1 MAVVV
6 SFSFSA
12 EQKGEMVF
20 CFSKRLVVFVSALL
34 LAAPVVFGQSQATTG
49 VIEGRV
55 TDETGAVLPG
65 ATVVLTNVN
74 TNQERTITS
83 DSSGRYRGV
92 LLPLGKY
99 RVAVSLQG
107 FASKAVEGIELGVG
121 QTLTIHIQLERG
133 AFEEEIVV
141 QAETPLVE
149 TSRTDNSVRMGKEAM
164 FGLPNNGRN
173 FVKFMNLTPG
183 VGIVQGPDAE
193 EITVNGQKG
202 IQNNVM
208 VDGADFNN
216 PFFGEQRGGQ
226 RPAFTFNLDAVQ
238 EMVVVADGAPAEFG
252 RASAGFVTVVTKS
265 GTNNFNGTVHMYY
278 QDDNLKSEAKRQDG
292 STEPK
297 YPSERVQGGF
307 TIGGPIVRDK
317 LFFFAALD
325 VQRGES
331 TKQQD
336 PDRIEQRV
344 VDAYAAMGAPDEN
357 GEISRTDDNEV
368 FLAKLDWQPSNNHLA
383 TFRYTYTNTD
393 QDNGTFDVD
402 SWGRSANAVEKDSS
416 WSLGGSLVS
425 TIGDNKLNELRL
437 QYALED
443 RPRPYAGPTFT
454 GTDRP
459 FPDTAF
465 DFLHSY
471 RFGMPFFI
479 PVVYD
484 DTRVQFVDNFTWL
497 TGNHT
502 VKAGVE
508 YNRTEAFQTFVG
520 FGNARFIFSG
530 TDGFLNYIENPNYLE
545 CSDGSSSAVGQCPDG
560 TSATGPVIWF
570 LQQTGL
576 GGLSVEEA
584 GTQTIEQEEVALF
597 IQDLWQP
604 TPRLTFSYGLRWES
618 QYQPDLIT
626 PIDELF
632 YEPFIGETVN
642 GQEFPGDGTI
652 PSDTE
657 MWQPRLGVSWDPKG
671 DGKTVIRANAGIY
684 NARVPGL
691 YLASARSTD
700 GSRGGGIYRDSTLID
715 ILGPTPPYDE
725 LLDLGGT
732 DELFGPDVYVFD
744 KNFRNPRTKSFAVS
758 VEHQFVDRMAFV
770 LKYNYAK
777 TDRLTRYLNLNDP
790 LLGANWSTGLG
801 ADGNNGIGTLWTAES
816 GGESKYWGVTGGVK
830 GSIGSRIN
838 LQAYYTY
845 GQDKSNDD
853 NERDPFTL
861 RYAQITDLD
870 AEWGYSDRDQRHRL
884 NLWFLWT
891 GPKGWNLNFSYAYR
905 SAQPLS
911 LTENGLPAAAP
922 SDRVNA
928 DGTVTQRNLGRKD
941 NEFSSFDFRVSK
953 LFNLGKDVQI
963 EAILDAF
970 NLFNSTNE
978 KKPQTTNL
986 IFNFD
991 GTITTG
997 LGDPRQFQIGA
1008 RLIF

>member
-1 MAVVV
+1 M
-6 SFSFSA
+6 FR
-12 EQKGEMVF
+12 
-20 CFSKRLVVFVSALL
+20 FSKHLVVLVSALL
-34 LAAPVVFGQSQATTG
+34 LTAPIAFAQSQATTG

-55 TDETGAVLPG
+55 TDETDAVLPG
-65 ATVVLTNVN
+65 VTVVLTNMD
-74 TNQERTITS
+74 TNQTRTLAT
-83 DSSGRYRGV
+83 DESGRYRGV
-92 LLPLGKY
+92 LLPLGNY

-107 FASKAVEGIELGVG
+107 FASHAKEGINLGVG
-121 QTLTIHIQLERG
+121 QTLTINFQLAAG
-133 AFEEEIVV
+133 TFEDEIVV
-141 QAETPLVE
+141 QADTPVVE
-149 TSRTDNSVRMGKEAM
+149 TSRTDNAVTIDEAAIN
-164 FGLPNNGRN
+164 GLPNLGRN
-173 FVKFMNLTPG
+173 FVKFMVLTPG
-183 VGIVQGPDAE
+183 VSIVQGPDAE

-226 RPAFTFNLDAVQ
+226 RPAFTFNIDAVQ

-265 GTNNFNGTVHMYY
+265 GTNAFNGTAHLFYS
-278 QDDNLKSEAKRQDG
+278 DDNFSSEAKRQDG
-292 STEPK
+292 TTEPK
-297 YPSERVQGGF
+297 FPRERVQGGF
-307 TIGGPIVRDK
+307 TIGGPFIRDK

-357 GEISRTDDNEV
+357 GPINRTDDNEV
-368 FLAKLDWQPSNNHLA
+368 FLGKIDWQPSGNHLA
-383 TFRYTYTNTD
+383 TVRYTYTNTE

-402 SWGRSANAVEKDSS
+402 SWGRSANAVEKDTS

-425 TIGDNKLNELRL
+425 MFGSDKLNELRL
-437 QYALED
+437 QYAFED
-443 RPRPYAGPTFT
+443 RPRPYSGPTFT

-465 DFLHSY
+465 DFGNSY

-479 PVVYD
+479 PVIYD
-484 DTRVQFVDNFTWL
+484 DQRIQVLDNFTWL
-497 TGNHT
+497 TGRHT
-502 VKAGVE
+502 FKGGVE
-508 YNRTEAFQTFVG
+508 FNHTEAFQTFVG

-530 TDGFLNYIENPNYLE
+530 TDGFLNYIENPDFLE
-545 CSDGSSSAVGQCPDG
+545 CSDGSTSDVGECPDG
-560 TSATGPVIWF
+560 TTATGPVIF
-570 LQQTGL
+570 YLQQTGL
-576 GGLSVEEA
+576 GGLTVEEA
-584 GTQTIEQEEVALF
+584 GTQTIEQEELAFF

-604 TPRLTFSYGLRWES
+604 RPNLTFSYGLRWES

-642 GQEFPGDGTI
+642 GQEFAGDGTI
-652 PSDTE
+652 PSDTS

-671 DGKTVIRANAGIY
+671 NGKTVLRANAGIY

-715 ILGPTPPYDE
+715 ILGPTPPYE
-725 LLDLGGT
+725 QLLDLGGT
-732 DELFGPDVYVFD
+732 DELFKPDVYVFD
-744 KNFRNPRTKSFAVS
+744 KDFKNPRTKSFAIS
-758 VEHQFVDRMAFV
+758 AEHQFYDRLAFV
-770 LKYNYAK
+770 LKYNYAD
-777 TDRLTRYLNLNDP
+777 TDRLTRYLNTNDP

-801 ADGNNGIGTLWTAES
+801 EDGSNGIGTLWTAES
-816 GGESKYWGVTGGVK
+816 GGKSEYWGITGGIK

-845 GQDKSNDD
+845 GQDESNDD

-861 RYAQITDLD
+861 RYAKITDLD
-870 AEWGYSDRDQRHRL
+870 AEWGYSDRDQRHRV

-891 GPKGWNLNFSYAYR
+891 APKGWNLNFSYAYR

-911 LTENGLPAAAP
+911 LTEDGEPAASP
-922 SDRVNA
+922 QDRIND

-941 NEFSSFDFRVSK
+941 NEFSSLDFRVSK
-953 LFNLGKDVQI
+953 LFNLGKNFQL
-963 EAILDAF
+963 EAIVDVF
-970 NLFNSTNE
+970 NVFNSTNIR
-978 KKPQTTNL
+978 KPQTTNL

-997 LGDPRQFQIGA
+997 LGDPRQLQLGA
-1008 RLIF
+1008 RFIF

>member
-1 MAVVV
+1 MAFGV
-6 SFSFSA
+6 
-12 EQKGEMVF
+12 
-20 CFSKRLVVFVSALL
+20 SKRLVVLVSALL
-34 LAAPVVFGQSQATTG
+34 LTAPIVFAQSQATTG

-55 TDETGAVLPG
+55 TDESDAVLPG
-65 ATVVLTNVN
+65 ATVVLTNVE
-74 TNQERTITS
+74 TNQERTLVA
-83 DSSGRYRGV
+83 DESGRYRGV
-92 LLPLGKY
+92 LLPLGLY
-99 RVAVSLQG
+99 RVAASLQG
-107 FASKAVEGIELGVG
+107 FASQIKEGIELGVG
-121 QTLTIHIQLERG
+121 QTLTINFVLAPG
-133 AFEEEIVV
+133 AFEDEIIV
-141 QAETPLVE
+141 QAETPLVQ
-149 TSRTDNSVRMGKEAM
+149 TSRTDNAVTVDEEAM

-173 FVKFMNLTPG
+173 FVQFMNLTPG

-226 RPAFTFNLDAVQ
+226 RPAFTFNIDAVQ

-265 GTNNFNGTVHMYY
+265 GTNDFRGTAHLFY
-278 QDDNLKSEAKRQDG
+278 QDDSLKSEAKRQDG

-297 YPSERVQGGF
+297 FPSERVQGGF
-307 TIGGPIVRDK
+307 TLGGPIIRDK
-317 LFFFAALD
+317 LFFFTALD

-331 TKQQD
+331 TKQEN

-344 VDAYAAMGAPDEN
+344 VDALASLGAPNEH
-357 GEISRTDDNEV
+357 GPITRTDDNEV
-368 FLAKLDWQPSNNHLA
+368 FLAKLDWQPSNDHLA
-383 TFRYTYTNTD
+383 TVRYSFTNTE

-437 QYALED
+437 QYAFED
-443 RPRPYAGPTFT
+443 RPRPYTGATFT

-459 FPDTAF
+459 LPDTAF
-465 DFLHSY
+465 DFDKSY

-479 PVVYD
+479 PVIYD
-484 DTRVQFVDNFTWL
+484 DTRWQFVDNFTWL
-497 TGNHT
+497 TGSHT

-508 YNRTEAFQTFVG
+508 YNQTEAFQTFVG
-520 FGNARFIFSG
+520 FGNARFIFGS
-530 TDGFLNYIENPNYLE
+530 TDGFLNYIDNPLYLE
-545 CSDGSSSAVGQCPDG
+545 CSDGSSSDVGVCPEG
-560 TSATGPVIWF
+560 TSATGPVIF
-570 LQQTGL
+570 YLQQTGL
-576 GGLSVEEA
+576 GGLTVEEA
-584 GTQTIEQEEVALF
+584 GTQTIEQEELALF

-604 TPRLTFSYGLRWES
+604 SPNLTFSFGLRWES
-618 QYQPDLIT
+618 QNQPDLIT
-626 PIDELF
+626 PRDELF
-632 YEPFIGETVN
+632 YGPFIGQTVN

-652 PSDTE
+652 PSDTG
-657 MWQPRLGVSWDPKG
+657 MFQPRLGVSWDPG
-671 DGKTVIRANAGIY
+671 GNGRTVLRANAGIY

-725 LLDLGGT
+725 LLDLSGT
-732 DELFGPDVYVFD
+732 DVLFNPDVYVFD
-744 KNFRNPRTKSFAVS
+744 KDFKNPRTKSFAVS
-758 VEHQFVDRMAFV
+758 AEHVIFDRMALV
-770 LKYNYAK
+770 LKYNYAD

-801 ADGNNGIGTLWTAES
+801 SDGTNGIGTLWTAEA
-816 GGESKYWGVTGGVK
+816 GGESEYWGLTGGVK
-830 GSIGSRIN
+830 GWIGNRIN

-845 GQDKSNDD
+845 GEDKSNDD

-861 RYAQITDLD
+861 RYARITDLD
-870 AEWGYSDRDQRHRL
+870 AEWGFSDRDQRHRV
-884 NLWFLWT
+884 NLWFLWAA
-891 GPKGWNLNFSYAYR
+891 PKGWNLNFSYAYR

-911 LTENGLPAAAP
+911 LTETGEVAESPQ
-922 SDRVNA
+922 DRINA

-941 NEFSSFDFRVSK
+941 NEFSSLDVRISK
-953 LFNLGKDVQI
+953 LFNLGKGFQI
-963 EAILDAF
+963 EGIVEAF
-970 NLFNSTNE
+970 NVFNSTNE

-997 LGDPRQFQIGA
+997 LGDPRQFQVGA
-1008 RLIF
+1008 RFIF